1 MATSIATADTMS
13 ESQDFSGVKRVRSAN
28 VGQLTK
34 LYNELEKNLTSY
46 DNIENV
52 KQLYGKLCDRFE
64 QFKSINL
71 QCLDLCTE
79 PDAVNDLEQSY
90 ERHQT
95 NFVEFQDRY
104 YQWTSG
110 RNRPIPE
117 DDDGRSDVSR
127 ISLVSS
133 KLKLRN
139 AKAKRLLAEHKLKR
153 LSEKHELQRAQR
165 ELEIKQQLLE
175 QQCEL
180 KEASLEESVWQ
191 QAVDEDATELAD
203 PREAHVNTVIQDACD
218 NARDRLRAVNEMYI
232 RPETAHTSQTPVKAE
247 SPKGNDQ
254 GESSRNSMHLGNS
267 DVSVTNMDAAFQLG
281 VWEGLRFVIVALPG
295 LFSYLF
301 FATTLQEGF
310 NLPKPEL
317 LTFNGTPT
325 DYCKFIKNFETN
337 IENSISDH
345 RQD

>member
-1 MATSIATADTMS
+1 MAMSIAITDTMS

-34 LYNELEKNLTSY
+34 LYNELEMNRTSY

-64 QFKSINL
+64 QFKSIHL
-71 QCLDLCTE
+71 KCLDLCME
-79 PDAVNDLEQSY
+79 PNAANDLEQSY

-104 YQWTSG
+104 YQWMSG

-117 DDDGRSDVSR
+117 DDDGRSDVSC
-127 ISLVSS
+127 ISSQTSSTLVSS
-133 KLKLRN
+133 KFKLRN
-139 AKAKRLLAEHKLKR
+139 AKPLLAEHKLKR

-165 ELEIKQQLLE
+165 ELELKQQLLE

-180 KEASLEESVWQ
+180 EEASLEESVWQ
-191 QAVDEDATELAD
+191 QAVNEDATELAD
-203 PREAHVNTVIQDACD
+203 PREAHVNPIIQDACD
-218 NARDRLRAVNEMYI
+218 NARDRLRAVSEMYI
-232 RPETAHTSQTPVKAE
+232 RPETAHTSQTPVRAE

-254 GESSRNSMHLGNS
+254 GESSRNTMHLGNS
-267 DVSVTNMDAAFQLG
+267 DVCVTSMDSAFQRL
-281 VWEGLRFVIVALPG
+281 
-295 LFSYLF
+295 
-301 FATTLQEGF
+301 ATTLQEGF

-325 DYCKFIKNFETN
+325 D
-337 IENSISDH
+337 
-345 RQD
+345 